1 MHTRLHRFTAGALA
15 IAFTL
20 LFAAPPQ
27 LFAQAAQPAAAA
39 STGAPQDRWPR
50 KFTANGSQVDLYTP
64 QLDSWDGRTIEWHAA
79 VSVTAPGA
87 KEPTFGVVFSKAKTD
102 VDKTTRL
109 VELTNLEVTSV
120 NFPSAPAANDT
131 YLAMMRKALLAKKTV
146 TVALDKLEANL
157 AILQEQKKG
166 DAAPLKN
173 EPPAIVFSSVPAILV
188 LVDGEPAWRAVPN
201 TDLQRV
207 INTSPI
213 ILKDKTGALYL
224 HLYDGWMRAAAL
236 GGPWAVAT
244 APPASL
250 EKALKQILD
259 AKAGDPLTGGTP
271 DDPESKDVQQPTL
284 KTGPIPVVYTATSP
298 TELIVTDGA
307 PNYVPIDGTQLLYV
321 KNTTGRVFKSIADQ
335 KSYVLVSGRWFSA
348 PGPEGPWAFVPF
360 DGLPKDFASIP
371 DDSAMENV
379 KASVPGTQQAQEAVV
394 SNSIPQTSAV
404 EISKVKPT
412 AVTVDGQP
420 QMKAIE
426 GTSLQYVVNASSPI
440 IMVTPSA
447 FYLCQNGIW
456 FVGGSAAGPWTV
468 ATSVPAVIYSI
479 PPTSPVYNVTFVR
492 VYDATPTVVYVGY
505 TPGYQGAIV
514 YNGVVVYGT
523 GYYYTPWI
531 GTYWYGPPVT
541 YGFGL
546 AIALLALDRLGL
558 RLRLRLRLGLGA
570 RHDRRG
576 LGLGRMGLG
585 LRVGRLVRRMARRL
599 LRRRVGR
606 PRRRGLGPGLRALVH
621 RQRLPLL
628 GRYERRLALGRRLQ
642 RLDRQRVARPVG
654 RGLQLEDRNA
664 RGRPA
669 RLGLERLHRQLCD
682 GRPRRRDEHEDR
694 HDRRRARRHGR
705 QRLHRQLGLGRTGEG
720 LQPEHRQHD
729 EGRRGFGLQRRQR
742 RARRRHG
749 RRQDVERR
757 LLRHEGRQRL
767 QEHRQRLAGEGL
779 GLEQLVERQRPGE
792 NLAALQGE
800 LRALDRPAALR
811 QLPVQRRRLAQPE
824 QLGRQRLAQRREHPP
839 SVAPVRRRRPPPLV
853 LQVPHP
859 QKFPSPHGRGERV
872 RVRGGTADA
881 VTLTAAAATAS
892 AAARPAGSP

>member
-15 IAFTL
+15 LAFTL
-20 LFAAPPQ
+20 LFAAPPEV
-27 LFAQAAQPAAAA
+27 LAQAAAAKPQPAAAA
-39 STGAPQDRWPR
+39 TSAPQDRWPR
-50 KFTANGSQVDLYTP
+50 KFTANGNAVDLYTP
-64 QLDSWDGRTIEWHAA
+64 QLDAWDGRTIEWHAA

-236 GGPWAVAT
+236 GGPWAVAS

-271 DDPESKDVQQPTL
+271 DDPESKDVKQPTL

-298 TELIVTDGA
+298 TELIVTDGE

-321 KNTTGRVFKSIADQ
+321 KNTTGRVFKDIADQ

-348 PGPEGPWAFVPF
+348 PGPEGPWAYVPF

-371 DDSAMENV
+371 DDSPMENV

-404 EISKVKPT
+404 EIARVKPT
-412 AVTVDGQP
+412 AVTVDGQA
-420 QMKAIE
+420 QMKPIE

-447 FYLCQNGIW
+447 YYLCQNGIW
-456 FVGGSAAGPWTV
+456 FVGASAAGPWTV

-479 PPTSPVYNVTFVR
+479 PPSSPVYNVTFVR

-546 AIALLALDRLGL
+546 AIGYSPWTGWAYGFGYGCGWGWGHVTIGVGWGWGGWGWGCAWG
-558 RLRLRLRLGLGA
+558 GWYGGWHGGYYGA
-570 RHDRRG
+570 AWGVHG
-576 LGLGRMGLG
+576 GA
-585 LRVGRLVRRMARRL
+585 VW
-599 LRRRVGR
+599 
-606 PRRRGLGPGLRALVH
+606 GPGYARWSTGNVYHSWNGTSGVSRSGGGYNAWTGNAWHGQSGAAYNSKTGTLAAG
-621 RQRLPLL
+621 QR
-628 GRYERRLALGRRLQ
+628 GSVSNVYTGNYASG
-642 RLDRQRVARPVG
+642 G
-654 RGLQLEDRNA
+654 RGVATNTKTGTTVAA
-664 RGRPA
+664 RGGTVGNAYTGNSISGGQAKVYNPNTGNTTKVGGVTTSNGGSAARAGDTAVGKTSSGDYYATHDGNVYKNTGNGWEQKTSSGSGGWSPMNDPAKSQQLSKESSARSTGQQRYDSFQSNGGASRCQNNWGGSASRQQASRP
-669 RLGLERLHRQLCD
+669 
-682 GRPRRRDEHEDR
+682 
-694 HDRRRARRHGR
+694 
-705 QRLHRQLGLGRTGEG
+705 TGG
-720 LQPEHRQHD
+720 
-729 EGRRGFGLQRRQR
+729 GGG
-742 RARRRHG
+742 ARRR
-749 RRQDVERR
+749 
-757 LLRHEGRQRL
+757 
-767 QEHRQRLAGEGL
+767 
-779 GLEQLVERQRPGE
+779 
-792 NLAALQGE
+792 
-800 LRALDRPAALR
+800 
-811 QLPVQRRRLAQPE
+811 
-824 QLGRQRLAQRREHPP
+824 
-839 SVAPVRRRRPPPLV
+839 
-853 LQVPHP
+853 
-859 QKFPSPHGRGERV
+859 
-872 RVRGGTADA
+872 
-881 VTLTAAAATAS
+881 
-892 AAARPAGSP
+892 